1 MICDDCGSTMVDRE
15 GPKADYRCYVC
26 EQDEEICALWG
37 RIHYLEE
44 IVERLLKR
52 EKTPKIT
59 K

>member
-1 MICDDCGSTMVDRE
+1 MVGRE